1 MSSEQLLTIS
11 KAQKFG
17 HLEEQESDEEGLGEN
32 SVLLESPLDKLEPYQ
47 IFRSCLMS
55 KSSFLSSYILSYLT
69 PFVGLQ
75 QEQPQLYTS
84 LSSHLSADEQN
95 VIQTVVQQAE
105 ANQVIAQQAAQ
116 QLAAAVAANGG
127 AS

>member
-1 MSSEQLLTIS
+1 MTSL

-17 HLEEQESDEEGLGEN
+17 HLEEQESDDEGLGEN

-55 KSSFLSSYILSYLT
+55 KFDVLHSQKWPCLT
-69 PFVGLQ
+69 ICAGLQ

-84 LSSHLSADEQN
+84 LSSHLSAEEQT